1 MRNKLEDR
9 LAEAV
14 RRAAPEKL
22 DDILK
27 ECEGRRMTDL
37 TIVRETRKTSKKWAA
52 FAGAAAA
59 VLVLAVVGVFGYQS
73 MFRVDSVIGI
83 DVNPSI
89 ELKTSRSEKI
99 LAASPLN
106 SDAEKILGDMN
117 LKNVDLDV
125 AMNAII
131 GSMLKNGYISD
142 IKNSV
147 LITVENPDSEKSAA
161 LQKKLAEEVNALL
174 EQNSLEGAV
183 VSQVLPED
191 KELRNLAEQYGISL
205 GKASFIQDLIRQDST
220 LKFEDMAGLAINDLN
235 LLAESKKVPMSG
247 AVSTGAAS
255 GKAYLGEEKAYQAAL
270 KHAGI
275 SAGNVTSHQS
285 ELDFEDGKVVYEVE
299 FLSGGVEY
307 EYDIDAVTGEVLKY
321 KRESKTAAPAEKPSQ
336 PSTIIGESKAKAI
349 ALKHAG
355 VQESTA
361 VFTKVKLDK
370 DDGRQVYEIE
380 FYADGVE
387 YEYDIDAESGSVVK
401 SDSER
406 RPGSSIPAQ
415 AKPSSPGSRISE
427 SAAKAAALKHAGVQ
441 ESAAAFTKVKLDTD
455 DGRQVYEI
463 EFYADG
469 VEYEYDIDA
478 ESGSVVKQSKETLDD
493 DEIPAQP
500 SVKQISPESAK
511 AAAMKH
517 AGVKAA
523 EAAFE
528 KVELEED
535 DGNYHY
541 ELEFKAGGTEYEYEV
556 DASTGNIISAKSE
569 EED

>member
-1 MRNKLEDR
+1 MRDKLEDR

-14 RRAAPEKL
+14 RRATPEKL

-27 ECEGRRMTDL
+27 ECEGRSMTDF
-37 TIVRETRKTSKKWAA
+37 TIERENRKKKNKWAA
-52 FAGAAAA
+52 FASAAAA
-59 VLVLAVVGVFGYQS
+59 VLVLAAVSVFGYQN

-99 LAASPLN
+99 LSATPLN

-117 LKNVDLDV
+117 LKNVELEV

-161 LQKKLAEEVNALL
+161 LQKKLAEEVNMLL

-191 KELRNLAEQYGISL
+191 KELRDLADQYGISL
-205 GKASFIQDLIRQDST
+205 GKASFIQDLIRQDAT
-220 LKFEDMAGLAINDLN
+220 LKFEDMAGLTINDLN

-247 AVSTGAAS
+247 AVSTGTAS

-275 SAGNVTSHQS
+275 SAGKVTSYQS

-307 EYDIDAVTGEVLKY
+307 EYDVDASTGEVLKY
-321 KRESKTAAPAEKPSQ
+321 SQESKASAPAEKTQGADVS
-336 PSTIIGESKAKAI
+336 ESKAKSI

-355 VQESTA
+355 V
-361 VFTKVKLDK
+361 K
-370 DDGRQVYEIE
+370 
-380 FYADGVE
+380 
-387 YEYDIDAESGSVVK
+387 
-401 SDSER
+401 
-406 RPGSSIPAQ
+406 
-415 AKPSSPGSRISE
+415 
-427 SAAKAAALKHAGVQ
+427 

-455 DGRQVYEI
+455 DGRLVYEI

-469 VEYEYDIDA
+469 VEYDYDIDA
-478 ESGSVVKQSKETLDD
+478 KSGDIVKYSSERRETSKPAAGSGSSGGQISESAAKAAALKHAGVKESAAAFTKVKLDMDDGRLVYEIEFYADGVEYDYDIDAKDGGVVKQSKETRDS
-493 DEIPAQP
+493 DEEAPAQP
-500 SVKQISPESAK
+500 PAKQISAETAK
-511 AAAMKH
+511 TAALKH

-523 EAAFE
+523 EAVFE

-535 DGNYHY
+535 DGKYCY
-541 ELEFKAGGTEYEYEV
+541 DLEFKAGGIEYDYEV
-556 DASTGNIISAKSE
+556 DASTGNVISAQSE
-569 EED
+569 TEDHD